1 MAGQLSMAAR
11 REVVAAIRA
20 RYTAAGRAEKSRILD
35 ELVAVAGY
43 HRKHAIR
50 VLRRRE
56 PAVEA
61 DRARRGRTYDE
72 DDRETLIALWEASDR
87 ICSKRLKPL
96 IPVLLPALERHGR
109 IRVDDEARRRLLV
122 VSPATMDR
130 LLSEVRV
137 IARGGQRRRAGFS
150 SAVRRTV
157 PVRTFGDWNDPP
169 PGYVEVDLVAH
180 GGTSVAGSF
189 VQTVVLTDVAT
200 GWTECVPILVREGAL
215 VVEALGRARELFPFP
230 LKGVDFD
237 NDSAF
242 MNDVVVPWCREQGLE
257 CSGPRL

>member
-1 MAGQLSMAAR
+1 MLPGRWDGRGGGWRGGSAWRHGGCWWR
-11 REVVAAIRA
+11 RSGSGTEPATREARA
-20 RYTAAGRAEKSRILD
+20 RILN

-50 VLRRRE
+50 VLSRRE
-56 PAVEA
+56 AGVRP
-61 DRARRGRTYDE
+61 RRRGRSRRYDE
-72 DDRETLIALWEASDR
+72 GDREALIALWEASDR

-109 IRVDDEARRRLLV
+109 VSLNHESRRRLLA

-130 LLSEVRV
+130 LLPEVRL

-189 VQTVVLTDVAT
+189 VQTVVLNDVAT

-215 VVEALGRARELFPFP
+215 VIEALSRARALFPFP
-230 LKGVDFD
+230 LR
-237 NDSAF
+237 
-242 MNDVVVPWCREQGLE
+242 CRLRQRQRVHE
-257 CSGPRL
+257 